1 MPSEPALVLR
11 PSTPDDADALA
22 ELLLASR
29 AAAHPA
35 VPRSVHPPD
44 DVRRWFRA
52 RFEDPAAEV
61 WQAEEDGVPLGLL
74 LLEHDWVH
82 SLYVAPGRT
91 GEGIGSALLELA
103 RTLRPRGLG
112 LWVFASNPR
121 AQRFYA
127 RHGFVEV
134 RRTDGSGPDGNEE
147 GAPDVEM
154 AWPDP
159 TSLPAMRAR
168 IDDLDDRLATLL
180 EERAGLTAAVQALK
194 AVPGHAG
201 RDRGR
206 EQEIVARMAALAPTL
221 GVDGMGRIMEAV
233 ISESLDATEQD
244 GTTRGTGGLPS
255 SDVG

>member
-11 PSTPDDADALA
+11 PATPDDADALA
-22 ELLLASR
+22 ELLLMSR

-52 RFEDPAAEV
+52 RFEDPAAEI

-82 SLYVAPGRT
+82 SLYVAPDRT
-91 GEGIGSALLELA
+91 GEGIGGALLDLA
-103 RTLRPRGLG
+103 RTLRPGGLG

-134 RRTDGSGPDGNEE
+134 RRTDGVGPDGNEE
-147 GAPDVEM
+147 GEPDVEM

-159 TSLPAMRAR
+159 ASLPAMRAR
-168 IDDLDDRLATLL
+168 INDIDDRLATLL
-180 EERAGLTAAVQALK
+180 EERAGLTAAIQVLK
-194 AVPGHAG
+194 PVPGHAG
-201 RDRGR
+201 RDRER
-206 EQEIVARMAALAPTL
+206 EQEIVTRMAALAPAL
-221 GVDGMGRIMEAV
+221 GADRVGRIMDAI
-233 ISESLDATEQD
+233 ISESLDAAEGTA
-244 GTTRGTGGLPS
+244 TTRRGPA
-255 SDVG
+255 